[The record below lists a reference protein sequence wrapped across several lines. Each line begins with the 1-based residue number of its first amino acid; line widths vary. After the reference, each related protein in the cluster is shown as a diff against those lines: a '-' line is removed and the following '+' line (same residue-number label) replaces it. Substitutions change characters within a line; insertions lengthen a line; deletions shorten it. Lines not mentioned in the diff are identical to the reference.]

1 MSIID
6 NPKFIECHRL
16 AEFNPRGN
24 DVSVVLDL
32 MIHDIDIVLKVV
44 KSEVIDVKA
53 NGVSV
58 ISKTPDITNARV
70 EFKNG
75 CIANFTASRISL
87 KKYEKI
93 KILPKGCIHFS

>member
-1 MSIID
+1 MSSID

-44 KSEVIDVKA
+44 KSEVMM
-53 NGVSV
+53 
-58 ISKTPDITNARV
+58 
-70 EFKNG
+70 
-75 CIANFTASRISL
+75 L
-87 KKYEKI
+87 KQM
-93 KILPKGCIHFS
+93 S